1 MRVGILGGSFNPP
14 HMGHVHISQAVL
26 KSLHLDAIWW
36 LVTPQNPLKSKKDL
50 LPFEER
56 IRLCQEIVSHPK
68 IVISGLEQELGTTY
82 SYESVKKIRNH
93 FPSTRFAWIT
103 GMDNALNLHKWD
115 RWQSLL
121 DEITMVHITRFPPVK
136 LIRNCPNRMLS
147 SQNHIILPHGGKVP
161 LTPRTSYWLLQKRV
175 VNISST
181 EIRNKN
187 KAKTI

>member
-14 HMGHVHISQAVL
+14 HLGHVHISQAVL
-26 KSLHLDAIWW
+26 KSLRMDAIWW
-36 LVTPQNPLKSKKDL
+36 LVTPQNPLKTNKNL

-56 IRLCQEIVSHPK
+56 IKLCEEIASHPK
-68 IVISGLEQELGTTY
+68 IVVSGLEKELGTTY
-82 SYESVKKIRNH
+82 SYQSVKKIRKH
-93 FPSTRFAWIT
+93 FPNTHFAWIT

-115 RWQSLL
+115 RWQNLL
-121 DEITMVHITRFPPVK
+121 DEIAMIHITRFPPVN

-147 SQNHIILPHGGKVP
+147 SQKHIILTHGSNVP

-181 EIRNKN
+181 EIREKN
-187 KAKTI
+187 IEKTI